1 MTRLNDAGGDRMNE
15 AIESIGRDT
24 GDTLE
29 TVQRISA
36 QTIVIQQ
43 TITSGHHDPITN
55 RDEEAALNAI
65 QPRADSARYDSGS
78 QSSSSF
84 CLEDTRVK
92 LLDEI
97 EKWAEDPNSR
107 PIFWLCGMAGTG
119 KSTIA
124 RTVAKRFNDRHCLG
138 ASFFFSRDEDDRRTA
153 NLVFPT
159 IAYQLARRIPS
170 LREHIVK
177 AATPDVCTAMMR
189 TQLNELIVEPFQ
201 NSTFQCSTLV
211 IVIDALD
218 ECVKESQITEMLV
231 LLAPAIKT
239 IQKTTTI
246 KLFLTSRPE
255 VHISSE
261 FGEPGMEAVAS
272 VSILHDI
279 EKSLVRSD
287 IGRYVDHHL
296 QRIAKVILPRHVVW
310 PTLEEKEALVNIADG
325 LFIFAAVTIAYIGD
339 AKHREPKQRLRNIL
353 SASAQN
359 QVSVSL
365 VHLDILYRQ
374 ILMASLPDDDK
385 GEDNQHL
392 KLRICEILG
401 TLVLL
406 LYPLS
411 SRWLEKLLKWE
422 EDTVEPTLG
431 AFHSVLS
438 IPPNPTPIRVFHK
451 SFPDFLTNK
460 QRSGEFW
467 FHIDPKEHHTRLALL
482 CLKHMST
489 SLRRDMCDVGNGLV
503 SELDVETILQTKVEG
518 HVLYACRYWAAHL
531 KEAVWTDELGAALK
545 YFCEHRILYWLEI
558 LCLDRKL
565 GSAILALDYA
575 RQWTLDDSSSTTLAN
590 GYRYLLYYRS
600 TILLG
605 PSHIYQSTLPFI
617 PRQNLSSSPWEKEL
631 HRSPR
636 VIMTDSHDT
645 WDRILFTLTARS
657 GGMNA
662 VAYSPDGGLLAT
674 GSDDGGVIIWDSR
687 TGAQIHSL
695 EGHSDAVLAVDF
707 SPTGCLIA
715 SGSWDNSVRIWS
727 SVTGVLIH
735 TLNGHTGAVTA
746 VSFSPLGNIV
756 ASGSRD
762 KTVNLWDPGNG
773 SLLRIL
779 GGASSDLCS
788 IRFSPDGTQ
797 IVAPSS
803 HSGIIIWDT
812 ETGAVQSRLQYP
824 SIIYCIAF
832 SPDGTLLAFV
842 SEREVI
848 IWDYK
853 SRTISRKLE
862 VEVCSVTF
870 SRDGRFIATGMDNG
884 QIVTWDITNDSE
896 IGIFNGHTD
905 RVESLAVSPDGSCI
919 ISGSKDGTA
928 AVWDM
933 KSGWES
939 PGESD
944 DKVHYGA
951 VNCVAFSS
959 DGKKM
964 ASGGD
969 EGTVAVWDTEAHG
982 LIHTLKDHEQPVMTV
997 AFSVDG
1003 RYIASGTYLGR
1014 MVVWDVEVGEPVRI
1028 LEVGN
1033 SVERLRFSADG
1044 LFLVA
1049 KYTSQGSTTYA
1060 QWSAQN
1066 FQECEQRS
1074 ITKEQ
1079 AKQMLRGTPAYGV
1092 PPSETY
1098 LVGGRGSQW
1107 IEIRCNGFTVERLC
1121 HLPQHDI
1128 TVSASFGRYFVFGAT
1143 HGVYCLEFPPGSFDI
1158 SSTSMYMNDP
1168 MFD

>member
-29 TVQRISA
+29 IVQRISA
-36 QTIVIQQ
+36 QTIAIQQ

-159 IAYQLARRIPS
+159 IAYQLARRISS
-170 LREHIVK
+170 LREHIVN
-177 AATPDVCTAMMR
+177 AATPDVCTAMMQ

-201 NSTFQCSTLV
+201 KCTFQSSTLV

-261 FGEPGMEAVAS
+261 FGEPGMEAVSS

-279 EKSLVRSD
+279 EKSLVRAD

-310 PTLEEKEALVNIADG
+310 PSLEEKDALVNLADG

-339 AKHREPKQRLRNIL
+339 TKDRRPKQRLRNIL
-353 SASAQN
+353 SASCDNPSQP
-359 QVSVSL
+359 SVPL
-365 VHLDILYRQ
+365 KHLDLLYQQ
-374 ILMASLPDDDK
+374 ILNASLPDTN
-385 GEDNQHL
+385 EDVDPQEIMR
-392 KLRICEILG
+392 RIREILG
-401 TLVLL
+401 TVVSL
-406 LYPLS
+406 LYPLP
-411 SRWLEKLLKWE
+411 SRLMEKLLQWE

-431 AFHSVLS
+431 PFHSVIS
-438 IPPNPTPIRVFHK
+438 ISSDTTPIRVFHK
-451 SFPDFLTNK
+451 SFPDLLTDK
-460 QRSGEFW
+460 QRSGDSW

-482 CLKHMST
+482 CLTHMNT

-518 HVLYACRYWAAHL
+518 HILYACRYWAAHL
-531 KEAVWTDELGAALK
+531 KEAMWTDELDAALK
-545 YFCEHRILYWLEI
+545 YFCEHRIVYWLEI

-590 GYRYLLYYRS
+590 GYRYLLYSRS

-605 PSHIYQSTLPFI
+605 PSHIYQSTLPFV

-631 HRSPR
+631 HRSPG

-645 WDRILFTLTARS
+645 WNRILFTLTGHSAKVH
-657 GGMNA
+657 A
-662 VAYSPDGGLLAT
+662 VAYSPNGGLLAT
-674 GSDDGGVIIWDSR
+674 GSSDKKVIIWDSR

-695 EGHSDAVLAVDF
+695 EGHSEGVTAVDF
-707 SPTGCLIA
+707 SPNGSLIA

-735 TLNGHTGAVTA
+735 TLNGHTIMRQYGH
-746 VSFSPLGNIV
+746 SMGSREWFSP
-756 ASGSRD
+756 
-762 KTVNLWDPGNG
+762 
-773 SLLRIL
+773 
-779 GGASSDLCS
+779 
-788 IRFSPDGTQ
+788 
-797 IVAPSS
+797 
-803 HSGIIIWDT
+803 
-812 ETGAVQSRLQYP
+812 
-824 SIIYCIAF
+824 
-832 SPDGTLLAFV
+832 
-842 SEREVI
+842 
-848 IWDYK
+848 
-853 SRTISRKLE
+853 
-862 VEVCSVTF
+862 
-870 SRDGRFIATGMDNG
+870 
-884 QIVTWDITNDSE
+884 
-896 IGIFNGHTD
+896 
-905 RVESLAVSPDGSCI
+905 
-919 ISGSKDGTA
+919 
-928 AVWDM
+928 
-933 KSGWES
+933 
-939 PGESD
+939 
-944 DKVHYGA
+944 
-951 VNCVAFSS
+951 
-959 DGKKM
+959 
-964 ASGGD
+964 
-969 EGTVAVWDTEAHG
+969 
-982 LIHTLKDHEQPVMTV
+982 
-997 AFSVDG
+997 
-1003 RYIASGTYLGR
+1003 
-1014 MVVWDVEVGEPVRI
+1014 
-1028 LEVGN
+1028 
-1033 SVERLRFSADG
+1033 
-1044 LFLVA
+1044 
-1049 KYTSQGSTTYA
+1049 
-1060 QWSAQN
+1060 
-1066 FQECEQRS
+1066 
-1074 ITKEQ
+1074 
-1079 AKQMLRGTPAYGV
+1079 
-1092 PPSETY
+1092 
-1098 LVGGRGSQW
+1098 
-1107 IEIRCNGFTVERLC
+1107 
-1121 HLPQHDI
+1121 
-1128 TVSASFGRYFVFGAT
+1128 
-1143 HGVYCLEFPPGSFDI
+1143 
-1158 SSTSMYMNDP
+1158 
-1168 MFD
+1168 

>member
-1 MTRLNDAGGDRMNE
+1 
-15 AIESIGRDT
+15 
-24 GDTLE
+24 
-29 TVQRISA
+29 
-36 QTIVIQQ
+36 
-43 TITSGHHDPITN
+43 
-55 RDEEAALNAI
+55 
-65 QPRADSARYDSGS
+65 
-78 QSSSSF
+78 
-84 CLEDTRVK
+84 
-92 LLDEI
+92 
-97 EKWAEDPNSR
+97 
-107 PIFWLCGMAGTG
+107 
-119 KSTIA
+119 
-124 RTVAKRFNDRHCLG
+124 
-138 ASFFFSRDEDDRRTA
+138 
-153 NLVFPT
+153 
-159 IAYQLARRIPS
+159 
-170 LREHIVK
+170 
-177 AATPDVCTAMMR
+177 MMR
-189 TQLNELIVEPFQ
+189 TQLKELIVEPFQ
-201 NSTFQCSTLV
+201 NSTFQYSTLV

-239 IQKTTTI
+239 IQKTTAI

-261 FGEPGMEAVAS
+261 FREPGMEIVSS

-279 EKSLVRSD
+279 EKSLVRAD

-296 QRIAKVILPRHVVW
+296 QRIAKVILPRHVMW
-310 PTLEEKEALVNIADG
+310 PTLEEKETLINLADG

-467 FHIDPKEHHTRLALL
+467 FHIDPKEHDTRLALL
-482 CLKHMST
+482 CLKHMNT

-531 KEAVWTDELGAALK
+531 KEAVWTDELNAALK

-558 LCLDRKL
+558 LCLDRRL
-565 GSAILALDYA
+565 GSAILALDSA

-590 GYRYLLYYRS
+590 ANRYLLYYRS

-645 WDRILFTLTARS
+645 WDRILFTLTAHS
-657 GGMNA
+657 GCINA
-662 VAYSPDGGLLAT
+662 VAYSHDGELLAT
-674 GSDDGGVIIWDSR
+674 GSDDKRVIIWDSR

-695 EGHSDAVLAVDF
+695 EGHSYGVLAVDF
-707 SPTGCLIA
+707 SPNDKLIA
-715 SGSWDNSVRIWS
+715 SGSSDQSVCIWN
-727 SVTGVLIH
+727 SVTGVLIQ

-746 VSFSPLGNIV
+746 VSFSPLGNMV
-756 ASGSRD
+756 ASGSPD
-762 KTVNLWDPGNG
+762 KTVILWNPGNG

-779 GGASSDLCS
+779 NGASSDLWC
-788 IRFSPDGTQ
+788 ICFSPDGTQ
-797 IVAPSS
+797 IVAQSS
-803 HSGIIIWDT
+803 DSDIIIWDT
-812 ETGAVQSRLQYP
+812 ETGTVQSRLQRL
-824 SIIYCIAF
+824 STIFSIAF
-832 SPDGTLLAFV
+832 SPDGTLLASV
-842 SEREVI
+842 SEDAVI
-848 IWDYK
+848 VWDYK
-853 SRTISRKLE
+853 SRTITRELKGE
-862 VEVCSVTF
+862 AYCVTF
-870 SRDGRFIATGMDNG
+870 SLDGRFIATGRING
-884 QIVTWDITNDSE
+884 QIVTWDITSDSQ
-896 IGIFNGHTD
+896 IGIFNGHTKL
-905 RVESLAVSPDGSCI
+905 VASLAVSPDGSRI
-919 ISGSKDGTA
+919 ISGSHDDTA

-944 DKVHYGA
+944 DKVHKDA
-951 VNCVAFSS
+951 VHCVAFSS
-959 DGKKM
+959 DGRKW
-964 ASGGD
+964 ASGGE
-969 EGTVAVWDTEAHG
+969 EGTVAVWDTEGHG
-982 LIHTLKDHEQPVMTV
+982 LIHTLKGHQEAVMTV

-1003 RYIASGTYLGR
+1003 RYIASGSHDR
-1014 MVVWDVEVGEPVRI
+1014 SIIVWDVEVGGPVKTLRPSD
-1028 LEVGN
+1028 
-1033 SVERLRFSADG
+1033 SVARLWFSADG

-1049 KYTSQGSTTYA
+1049 EGTSRWCTAYA

-1066 FQECEQRS
+1066 LQECEQRS
-1074 ITKEQ
+1074 LTKE
-1079 AKQMLRGTPAYGV
+1079 MLRGTPAYGV
-1092 PPSETY
+1092 PPSGTY
-1098 LVGGRGSQW
+1098 LARDKGSQW
-1107 IEIRCNGFTVERLC
+1107 IEKRCQGSTVERLC

-1128 TVSASFGRYFVFGAT
+1128 TESASFGRYFVFGT
-1143 HGVYCLEFPPGSFDI
+1143 GRGMYWLDFPPGTFDI
-1158 SSTSMYMNDP
+1158 TSTTVS
-1168 MFD
+1168 